1 MKMFTAHN
9 ITAKT
14 VKTATAVKFLFNLSE
29 MLSTVLSL
37 LVLISFIRL
46 TKAKNRVIPTI
57 TESADIK
64 IEIISMITI
73 LKSANIKN
81 ARHCVITHCVI
92 LITVDSTDNTFHG
105 CIADVVAYTDT
116 EYILALWIFKVNV
129 ADCL

>member
-14 VKTATAVKFLFNLSE
+14 VKTVTAVKFLFNLSE
-29 MLSTVLSL
+29 MLSTVLLL

-46 TKAKNRVIPTI
+46 TKAKNRIIPTI
-57 TESADIK
+57 IESADTK
-64 IEIISMITI
+64 IEIFSKISL

-81 ARHCVITHCVI
+81 AWHCVITHCI
-92 LITVDSTDNTFHG
+92 FLITVDSTDNAFHG

-116 EYILALWIFKVNV
+116 ENILALRIFKVNI